1 MIRRLLGVIDS
12 MNLNDYSELLFNL
25 YEDKD
30 AYSIEAVF
38 DDDELIIGREDHHFA
53 VEKDDTG
60 YELVLKDTSL
70 ELKTY
75 FKENKEK
82 YKHFKC
88 ISYGFVDGDLYY
100 IKKPRKKKEQIYQKN
115 I

>member
-38 DDDELIIGREDHHFA
+38 DDDELIIGREDHHYA
-53 VEKDDTG
+53 VYKDNPENCHDIRYVSCVKITG
-60 YELVLKDTSL
+60 
-70 ELKTY
+70 
-75 FKENKEK
+75 
-82 YKHFKC
+82 
-88 ISYGFVDGDLYY
+88 
-100 IKKPRKKKEQIYQKN
+100 QKN
-115 I
+115 LSRS